1 MIDPKC
7 LKGTT
12 SLGHDTR
19 GFIMP
24 CCWCAGMVFRDDGLE
39 SLTKDH
45 LKLSNVDSV
54 EQIISSKEW
63 NEFFKVLKEQ
73 PEDAPQI
80 CKLVCKTG
88 YEVKKYDQY

>member
-12 SLGHDTR
+12 SFGHDTR

-24 CCWCAGMVFRDDGLE
+24 CCWCAVMMTGDEGLK
-39 SLTKDH
+39 SLSQDH

-54 EQIISSKEW
+54 EQIINSEEW
-63 NEFFKVLKEQ
+63 NEFFRILKEQ
-73 PEDAPQI
+73 PEDAPQVCKHL
-80 CKLVCKTG
+80 CKLG
-88 YEVKKYDQY
+88 YESKKYNQY